1 MAGTV
6 NFAAMETQGIHIPA
20 LDSEFDFQAS
30 RSSGPGGQNV
40 NKVNS
45 RVELRFD
52 IPNSVLLEEHQK
64 TVLQQKLAPKLTS
77 DGILIVVSQETRSQ
91 LENKELAVQKFYALL
106 KQALKPVKK
115 RRPTRPT
122 KASLEKRLERKKQ
135 QAEKK
140 AHRGKID
147 Y

>member
-1 MAGTV
+1 
-6 NFAAMETQGIHIPA
+6 MENPGIHIPE
-20 LDSEFDFQAS
+20 LGNELIFQTS

-52 IPNSVLLEEHQK
+52 IPNSALLDERQK
-64 TVLQQKLAPKLTS
+64 TVLQQKLASKLTS
-77 DGILIVVSQETRSQ
+77 EGILIVVCQETRSQ
-91 LENKELAVQKFYALL
+91 LENKELAVQRFYELL
-106 KQALKPVKK
+106 RQALKPV
-115 RRPTRPT
+115 RRRKPTRPT
-122 KASLEKRLERKKQ
+122 KASLEKRLQRKKQ

-140 AHRGKID
+140 AHRGKVD